1 MPAPACASPGSP
13 ALCIVV
19 PANAVAMAIVHAQTT
34 VLGRIMI
41 ISPVDYPLLTATC
54 CR

>member
-1 MPAPACASPGSP
+1 VPAPACASAGSP

-19 PANAVAMAIVHAQTT
+19 PASAAAMAIVSAQTT

-41 ISPVDYPLLTATC
+41 ISIISAVDYPLQ
-54 CR
+54 